1 MFFAYDPAFNGDG
14 EMFPYDADIAW
25 DVGLPWYRPTRVL
38 HLVSGA
44 DYGWRHGDS
53 ARRQAPH
60 QPATLA
66 GIRER
71 YEGLEPPWRRP
82 EGPKFPR
89 GG

>member
-1 MFFAYDPAFNGDG
+1 MMEDG
-14 EMFPYDADIAW
+14 R
-25 DVGLPWYRPTRVL
+25 YRRIGELRPDSPPEDL
-38 HLVSGA
+38 GA